1 MLLHVCNRCNM
12 GTRDLPDMYARSP
25 RDAGLRAYISGKSRV
40 YPYSPSH
47 LVYTSVHDQ
56 KADQRVQRKDFPG
69 IQLDVHRCTSS
80 CIPGKSFL

>member
-1 MLLHVCNRCNM
+1 M
-12 GTRDLPDMYARSP
+12 
-25 RDAGLRAYISGKSRV
+25 

-69 IQLDVHRCTSS
+69 VHLVVSRENL
-80 CIPGKSFL
+80 SFELFDLPFDR

>member
-1 MLLHVCNRCNM
+1 M
-12 GTRDLPDMYARSP
+12 
-25 RDAGLRAYISGKSRV
+25 

-69 IQLDVHRCTSS
+69 IQLDVHLVVSRENVHLVVSRENL
-80 CIPGKSFL
+80 SFELFDLPFDR